1 MVKAPAGGSCFP
13 LLVKILLLTV
23 FLVNSDHFCIWIL
36 VQLHFGRLPQLM
48 SSLEHQNFPEKP
60 EILVVWEQNSRRNT
74 FSRLRWPAGGSC
86 LYWHKLMGI
95 YCSSTALIMAKMC
108 ILNVK
113 RSRHGCVNCVTE
125 PFHPFW
131 YRVNLASVEQSP
143 FGNNLWPYWWNRVI
157 LSQMEQG
164 GFSVCWKVPF

>member
-74 FSRLRWPAGGSC
+74 FSRFEVTCGRVLFVLAQAHGD
-86 LYWHKLMGI
+86 LLFK
-95 YCSSTALIMAKMC
+95 YCSNHGYNVHFECEKVKAWLCKLCNRAILPLLIQ
-108 ILNVK
+108 
-113 RSRHGCVNCVTE
+113 G
-125 PFHPFW
+125 
-131 YRVNLASVEQSP
+131 QSS
-143 FGNNLWPYWWNRVI
+143 FGGAESIW
-157 LSQMEQG
+157 E
-164 GFSVCWKVPF
+164 